1 MARRNYKLV
10 HHPIR
15 YLQNEQNCGSLFC
28 MHRIHTVDVY
38 SPTWQTN
45 KAKTIYHQD
54 GGGNDNDNNNNP
66 KQNSSNGTTTTLNA
80 TSSDDEDSGPRVVR
94 TRFFFQ
100 YKAKPDPSTIYNES
114 LRHMLEGQ
122 DGGTDILLWNFG
134 LHWQRPNLIR
144 QYYGRMKAIL
154 QALKEHVVMSTTT
167 TGGGASAN
175 TTNTAN
181 DTTTNEKNQNN
192 KFKLLLFRET
202 SAQHFPFPGGDW
214 GGGLTCTPLNFTS
227 ANATQDASVAV
238 PFYREVT
245 LRNAAWDTG
254 FNVFSVGPA
263 SGQGGGGEG
272 GASSSGNPNGTS
284 GRLLQ
289 LLQPPQ
295 EQASKPTATAA
306 TSHPEIIMLPYAKF
320 TSDLYDL
327 HPDECTH
334 YCSTPFLWMPLWRSF
349 RLAMEWKFN
358 GL

>member
-1 MARRNYKLV
+1 M
-10 HHPIR
+10 
-15 YLQNEQNCGSLFC
+15 
-28 MHRIHTVDVY
+28 
-38 SPTWQTN
+38 N
-45 KAKTIYHQD
+45 KAKTMNYQD
-54 GGGNDNDNNNNP
+54 SDNNDNNNL
-66 KQNSSNGTTTTLNA
+66 KHNSSHETTTTVNA
-80 TSSDDEDSGPRVVR
+80 TSSGDENDGPRVVR

-134 LHWQRPNLIR
+134 LHWQRPALTR

-154 QALKEHVVMSTTT
+154 QALKEHVIISPSTNTTTTTTT

-181 DTTTNEKNQNN
+181 DTTTNEKHQNT
-192 KFKLLLFRET
+192 KFKLLLYRET

-214 GGGLTCTPLNFTS
+214 GGGLTCSPLNFTS
-227 ANATQDASVAV
+227 ANETQDASVAV

-245 LRNAAWDTG
+245 LRKAAWDTG
-254 FNVFSVGPA
+254 FNVFTVGPA

-272 GASSSGNPNGTS
+272 GGSSGNPNFTS
-284 GRLLQ
+284 GQLLQ
-289 LLQPPQ
+289 LLQPPE
-295 EQASKPTATAA
+295 EQASEPTAAAAA
-306 TSHPEIIMLPYAKF
+306 TSHPDIIMLPYAKF
-320 TSDLYDL
+320 TSELYDL